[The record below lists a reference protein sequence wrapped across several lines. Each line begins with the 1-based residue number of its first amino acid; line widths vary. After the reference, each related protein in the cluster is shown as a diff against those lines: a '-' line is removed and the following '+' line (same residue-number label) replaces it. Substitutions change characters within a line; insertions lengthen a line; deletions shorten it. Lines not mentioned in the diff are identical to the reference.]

1 MEDKFFTLNEVSA
14 YLKIPKSTLYK
25 LSETGKIPS
34 VKIGKQLRFRKSS
47 LDRWFSE
54 KEANS
59 IIYTPDAPLA
69 SQADKD
75 SVPKTKNI
83 LVVDDDELVLRAI
96 SKLLEVYGYQIE
108 LVKSGEEALEKVKN
122 LIFDLI
128 IIDVRMAGIDG
139 IETIERMRE
148 FYLSSQK
155 ALPQE
160 VVITGYMDTQAEER
174 ANKLGIEDYLYKP
187 FALTDFI
194 GTVKKK
200 LGFCSRLN

>member
-1 MEDKFFTLNEVSA
+1 MEDKFFTLNELSQ

-47 LDRWFSE
+47 LDKWLAD
-54 KEANS
+54 KENEGAIAAPNS
-59 IIYTPDAPLA
+59 FIPLA
-69 SQADKD
+69 PAKVSNIRAKH
-75 SVPKTKNI
+75 I

-96 SKLLEVYGYQIE
+96 SKLLQVYGYKIE

-122 LIFDLI
+122 LNFDLI

-148 FYLSSQK
+148 FYRRSQT

-160 VVITGYMDTQAEER
+160 VVITGYMDTQVEER

-200 LGFCSRLN
+200 LGFYSGLN